1 MSDTLLMAEAKI
13 SIRRRGGG
21 VDKQSTNNPK
31 VFQLGGS
38 QSGMSTSK
46 ALFVACVSFALG
58 YWACSHNN
66 GLGRESGYNIYSG
79 SGKTRTS
86 GAYKASVVDA
96 EGLANIAGED
106 DVGGGLGGDDELG
119 LDGAWTPL
127 DRTKDPFRHLFPH
140 VPNDE
145 APVVAVHA
153 CGSRP
158 PVAKLEYKR

>member
-31 VFQLGGS
+31 VLQLGGK

-46 ALFVACVSFALG
+46 TLFVACVSFALG

-86 GAYKASVVDA
+86 GAYKASVVDT
-96 EGLANIAGED
+96 EGLANIAEED
-106 DVGGGLGGDDELG
+106 DVGGWSWRG
-119 LDGAWTPL
+119 
-127 DRTKDPFRHLFPH
+127 R
-140 VPNDE
+140 
-145 APVVAVHA
+145 
-153 CGSRP
+153 
-158 PVAKLEYKR
+158 